1 MILKKEIL
9 AEIKRRVRENEPDAQ
24 VFLYGSYARGDA
36 NEESDVDLLILLNK
50 ETLGYKDKIKITNP
64 LFDLGFDIGQMISPL
79 VQTKQNWEAKY
90 YYTPLYHNIKREGIE
105 I

>member
-64 LFDLGFDIGQMISPL
+64 LFDLGFDIGQMICPL

>member
-1 MILKKEIL
+1 LS
-9 AEIKRRVRENEPDAQ
+9 EIKRRVKDNEPDAQ

-50 ETLGYKDKIKITNP
+50 ETLGFKEKMKIINP

-105 I
+105 L